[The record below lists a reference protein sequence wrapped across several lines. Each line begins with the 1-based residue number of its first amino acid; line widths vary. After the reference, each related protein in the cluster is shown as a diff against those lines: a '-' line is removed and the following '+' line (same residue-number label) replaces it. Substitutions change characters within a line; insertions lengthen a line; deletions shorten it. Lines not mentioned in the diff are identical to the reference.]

1 MNAKTIIPILLV
13 AVSSIVFLAG
23 WTTVQRSLI
32 PQAVEEADS
41 RGESIP
47 TSQTHAIDLI
57 GYPVMWIVWAAI
69 ACGVILLF
77 EKRDSLNTK
86 KTSMILAAYL
96 APPLIVSGFLVIP
109 LFA

>member
-13 AVSSIVFLAG
+13 AVSLIVFLAG

-32 PQAVEEADS
+32 PQAIEEAAS
-41 RGESIP
+41 RGERIP
-47 TSQTHAIDLI
+47 AIQTHAIDLV
-57 GYPVMWIVWAAI
+57 GYPVIWIVWAVVT
-69 ACGVILLF
+69 CGSILLF

-86 KTSMILAAYL
+86 KTSMILAAYS
-96 APPLIVSGFLVIP
+96 APPLIVSGLLVIP